1 MSVIQTIT
9 DKKTILAIVFRH
21 SLKAN
26 GVKFLTP
33 QSYPLQIGLLEHPTG
48 KPIRV
53 HRHRNLRY
61 KVNTTQEFI
70 YVESGEVEAT
80 IYRNNW
86 TVVKKV
92 ILKKGDFILSVAGG
106 HGFKVRKKC
115 RMIEIKQGPYPG
127 DKLAKIFKPNSW
139 KFQSMHHSFR

>member
-1 MSVIQTIT
+1 MQIQPIVDGTQT
-9 DKKTILAIVFRH
+9 LAIVFRH

-33 QSYPLQIGLLEHPTG
+33 QHYPLQVGLLEHPA
-48 KPIRV
+48 KKQIRA
-53 HRHRNLRY
+53 HRHRNLKY

-70 YVESGEVEAT
+70 YIETGEVEAT
-80 IYRNNW
+80 IYRVNW

-92 ILKKGDFILSVAGG
+92 RLKPGDFILSIAGG
-106 HGFKVRKKC
+106 HGFRVLKRC

-127 DKLAKIFKPNSW
+127 DKLAKIFKPNE
-139 KFQSMHHSFR
+139 